1 MFDTLVNRLSELK
14 DSHADKPAVVFR
26 NDQITYAA
34 LFERI
39 AAIGGALAE
48 RGVRRGDRVLFSAT
62 SRPEAVALYLGIQY
76 CGAIAVSVDKS
87 GTPDAILSIYEDVDG
102 ALLLTDRAS
111 VYEGRCRVISSD
123 DIYSAKPNQPLAY
136 VWPDGE
142 DIAEMIFTTG
152 TTGKSKGIVITHR
165 ANVALAENVMYAV
178 AMRPANVEM
187 IPLVMSHSHG
197 LRTFYANLLNGSA
210 IIITNGV
217 MNVKGLFRMVDEYGV
232 TAMDLSPSAAQ
243 FLIKLSKDTFWEKAR
258 KLDYIEIGTAALP
271 EELKDQLVQNLPGV
285 HLYNFYGS
293 TESGRSCALDFSV
306 ETGRSKCIGR
316 PTKNTEIAF
325 TDEDRRVVEAT
336 PEKPGLLASRG
347 PMNMNCYW
355 KNEEL
360 SAKILVDGYVCTNDM
375 GYIDAD
381 GFVYVIGRQD
391 DVINFSGL
399 KISPSEVED
408 IVLQHPNVAECALV
422 GKEDPSVGQVPKLYV
437 VAKEGAFDEDAF
449 WAFLNERVDRAKL
462 PKTVDVIDELP
473 RTYNGKVDRK
483 ALAKM

>member
-1 MFDTLVNRLSELK
+1 MKTLIETLSNYANTQPDALLAADGNGSRL
-14 DSHADKPAVVFR
+14 
-26 NDQITYAA
+26 TYGEAWRRA
-34 LFERI
+34 
-39 AAIGGALAE
+39 GGIAE
-48 RGVRRGDRVLFSAT
+48 RLASAYGIRRGDRVVIRCAQRVEYLLLYLACNLLGAVFVPIEDKASAERILDIT
-62 SRPEAVALYLGIQY
+62 GETECALYVGKT
-76 CGAIAVSVDKS
+76 SVELSVPCADYADF
-87 GTPDAILSIYEDVDG
+87 DADG
-102 ALLLTDRAS
+102 AGLSEIAFPDPDS
-111 VYEGRCRVISSD
+111 VSEILY
-123 DIYSAKPNQPLAY
+123 
-136 VWPDGE
+136 
-142 DIAEMIFTTG
+142 TTG

-178 AMRPANVEM
+178 AMRRANVEM

-306 ETGRSKCIGR
+306 ETGRNKCIGR

-355 KNEEL
+355 KNEAL

-462 PKTVDVIDELP
+462 PKTVDVIAELP